1 MASHLSRRGFLK
13 TFGMVAGTFAGGA
26 LLAACG
32 GGSGTS
38 GQAAPQA
45 AAPVTL
51 ELGSKGDELAFDK
64 TELSAGA
71 GAKITL
77 KFKNNASAASGNKH
91 NVVVVKTA
99 DADAVA
105 ADGIAA
111 GEAADYIK
119 AGDKRVIAHTKLIG
133 AGESAEVVFDAPAAG
148 SYLYIC
154 TFPGHSVTMRGTLTI
169 K

>member
-1 MASHLSRRGFLK
+1 MASQISRRGFMK
-13 TFGMVAGTFAGGA
+13 TLGLATGTMVGSA
-26 LLAACG
+26 LLVACG
-32 GGSGTS
+32 GGSG
-38 GQAAPQA
+38 GAAAPQA
-45 AAPVTL
+45 VAPVTL

-71 GAKITL
+71 GVKITI

-91 NVVVVKTA
+91 NVVVVKTS

-111 GEAADYIK
+111 GEAADYVK
-119 AGDKRVIAHTKLIG
+119 AGDKRVIAYTKLIA
-133 AGESAEVVFDAPAAG
+133 AGESAEISFDAPAAG
-148 SYLYIC
+148 TYSYIC
-154 TFPGHSVTMRGTLTI
+154 TFPGHNVVMKGVLTI

>member
-13 TFGMVAGTFAGGA
+13 TFGLAAGTLAGGA
-26 LLAACG
+26 LLTACG
-32 GGSGTS
+32 GASTP
-38 GQAAPQA
+38 APAPA

-51 ELGSKGDELAFDK
+51 ELGSKGDELAYDK
-64 TELSAGA
+64 TELSAAA
-71 GAKITL
+71 GAKITI

-119 AGDKRVIAHTKLIG
+119 AEDKRVIAHTKLVA
-133 AGESAEVVFDAPAAG
+133 AGESAEVAFDAPAAG
-148 SYLYIC
+148 SYTYVC
-154 TFPGHSVTMRGTLTI
+154 TFPGHSVTMRGTLSI

>member
-1 MASHLSRRGFLK
+1 MSSHISRRGFIK
-13 TFGMVAGTFAGGA
+13 TLGLAAGTVAGGA

-32 GGSGTS
+32 NSGSG
-38 GQAAPQA
+38 GAAAPQA

-91 NVVVVKTA
+91 NVVVTKVA
-99 DADAVA
+99 DADAVS

-119 AGDKRVIAHTKLIG
+119 AGDKRAIAHTKLIG
-133 AGESAEVVFDAPAAG
+133 PGENTEITFDAPAAG
-148 SYLYIC
+148 TYAYIC
-154 TFPGHSVTMRGTLTI
+154 TFPGHHVSMKGTLKI
-169 K
+169 Q